1 MIACR
6 QRLFSLVAVFL
17 GVFAALSSV
26 GQIASAQGESPAS
39 VRIMAPANPG
49 GGWDQTARLAQ
60 AVFRELGII
69 PGSVE
74 VFNVPGAGGT
84 IGLARLASTER
95 RSGDLVMITGL
106 VMVGA
111 VLANESAVT
120 LEQTTPIA
128 RLTAEYEVI
137 AVPAN
142 SPFQTLDDL
151 LAAFRANPRSI
162 SWAGGSAGGV
172 DHILVGLLAQA
183 VGVAPEDINYIPF
196 SGGGE
201 ALASILGGHVSAGV
215 TGYGEW
221 AGQIEA
227 GNMRALAISSAERV
241 EGIDVPTLK
250 EQGIDIELANWRG
263 VVAPP
268 DISAEQRAALIAAF
282 DRLHASPKW
291 QAILADNNWNDFYLS
306 GDAFAAY
313 LADETERVET
323 VLKEIGLL
331 Q

>member
-1 MIACR
+1 
-6 QRLFSLVAVFL
+6 
-17 GVFAALSSV
+17 
-26 GQIASAQGESPAS
+26 
-39 VRIMAPANPG
+39 G
-49 GGWDQTARLAQ
+49 G
-60 AVFRELGII
+60 
-69 PGSVE
+69 
-74 VFNVPGAGGT
+74 
-84 IGLARLASTER
+84 
-95 RSGDLVMITGL
+95 
-106 VMVGA
+106 
-111 VLANESAVT
+111 
-120 LEQTTPIA
+120 
-128 RLTAEYEVI
+128 
-137 AVPAN
+137 
-142 SPFQTLDDL
+142 
-151 LAAFRANPRSI
+151 
-162 SWAGGSAGGV
+162 
-172 DHILVGLLAQA
+172 
-183 VGVAPEDINYIPF
+183 
-196 SGGGE
+196 
-201 ALASILGGHVSAGV
+201 
-215 TGYGEW
+215 W